1 MDASLVDGATSR
13 FSAVAAIRGVRNPIS
28 VARRLMEKTKQVIL
42 AGEGALE
49 FAQKEGFPGGSCI
62 SEEQFNAWQRG
73 KNSLARGKVPSQNL
87 FTGLEY
93 GGDTVGCVLWDGE
106 NLGAASTTGGVS
118 LKMPGRVGDT
128 PCLGGGIFA
137 SRTSAV
143 VCTGVGEAFVETL
156 TAKYVDE
163 RIAGGAH
170 PQQAAEE
177 ALKRLEELKGAQ
189 GGILVVDFLGRT
201 GAAFNA
207 GRFPVVIVVNGK
219 IIENFEPVNLC
230 PGLNGL

>member
-1 MDASLVDGATSR
+1 
-13 FSAVAAIRGVRNPIS
+13 
-28 VARRLMEKTKQVIL
+28 MEKTELVLL

-49 FAQKEGFPGGSCI
+49 FALKEGFPEDHCI
-62 SEEQFNAWQRG
+62 SEEQSEAWQRG
-73 KNSLARGKVPSQNL
+73 KDSLARGQVPLQNL

-93 GGDTVGCVLWDGE
+93 GGDTVGCVLWDGD

-118 LKMPGRVGDT
+118 LKTPGRVGDT
-128 PCLGGGIFA
+128 PCFGGGIFA

-163 RIAGGAH
+163 RITGGAH
-170 PQQAAEE
+170 PQQAVEE
-177 ALKRLEELKGAQ
+177 ALQRLEELKGAQ
-189 GGILVVDFLGRT
+189 GGILAVDFGGRT

-207 GRFPVVIVVNGK
+207 GRFPVVIVNDGK
-219 IIENFEPVNLC
+219 IKENFIPVNLR
-230 PGLNGL
+230 PGLKGNKT